1 MSAIDDGPM
10 HGVSKAEKKKLAN
23 DKLVKSFDQSVY
35 GQILYQIPRHLL
47 KLTILVVVGSFLGMF
62 YIINSDKTLNEFIYS
77 EEIYDFT
84 ENKVHPLFHHMQRVM
99 DPDVKEMVKRVQDD
113 QAKVVVPQHF
123 VERMEGK
130 VSYDYYKEMKGMRG
144 KTKKVLIDFIPGLA
158 EQANVDEITTKKMY
172 QQHIARNK
180 PLVVK
185 NGSKSWPAFEK
196 W

>member
-1 MSAIDDGPM
+1 M
-10 HGVSKAEKKKLAN
+10 
-23 DKLVKSFDQSVY
+23 
-35 GQILYQIPRHLL
+35 

-144 KTKKVLIDFIPGLA
+144 KIKKVLIDFIPGLA